1 MKNFLFLLVMLFS
14 ITSMTTYASF
24 PVQDHEIST
33 EQTSYDGLEKQD
45 YTGFHFGGFA
55 LGFFLGIL
63 GVGIA
68 YWTGGSD
75 DMKKWAWI
83 GMGCWGALYLSLI
96 IASAGA

>member
-1 MKNFLFLLVMLFS
+1 MKKLLFLLVMLFS

-24 PVQDHEIST
+24 PVQNHEIYT
-33 EQTSYDGLEKQD
+33 EQISYDVSETKD

-55 LGFFLGIL
+55 LGFFMGIL

-75 DMKKWAWI
+75 DMIKWAWI
-83 GMGCWGALYLSLI
+83 GMGTMGVLYLGLLLSVGV
-96 IASAGA
+96 A